1 MRAENRLGIIVNS
14 NRYFGFVEKL
24 ADAALERE
32 KRVTIHLL
40 GQGCEFIKTDACTR
54 LSQLARVTM
63 CALTL
68 KENTGELSGRSQ
80 HGVTVVP
87 VQELSFVL
95 EDCNR
100 CVVF

>member
-32 KRVTIHLL
+32 KQVRIHLL
-40 GQGCEFIKTDACTR
+40 GSGCEFIKTDACTR
-54 LSQLARVTM
+54 LSQLARVTI

-68 KENTGELSGRSQ
+68 QENAGKLSNHSQ
-80 HGVTVVP
+80 CGVVVVP
-87 VQELSFVL
+87 AQELSLVL
-95 EDCNR
+95 KDCKR